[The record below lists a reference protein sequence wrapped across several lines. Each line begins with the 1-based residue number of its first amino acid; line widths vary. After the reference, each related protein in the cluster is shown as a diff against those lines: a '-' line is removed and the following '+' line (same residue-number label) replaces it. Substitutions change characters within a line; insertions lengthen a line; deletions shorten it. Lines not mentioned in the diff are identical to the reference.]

1 MLGSHQA
8 YGNLI
13 TMRSNQFINEEKR
26 VKDRGAHVKD
36 HQAKVK
42 RICIVCDQTF
52 KKQ

>member
-1 MLGSHQA
+1 METLLPCDLTS
-8 YGNLI
+8 LS
-13 TMRSNQFINEEKR
+13 MKR
-26 VKDRGAHVKD
+26 REVKDRGAHVKD